1 MNNKKKNLKI
11 YLIATEASGDVIGS
25 NLIKTLKK
33 IKKELNFT
41 ELVAQK

>member
-33 IKKELNFT
+33 IKKKKIKF
-41 ELVAQK
+41 